1 MSQHKNILEENPENQ
16 RTIEEWIKRNSS
28 GRLII
33 RPVKNGNCMK
43 SNLPPNKRINT
54 KRSLIQPNL
63 IKTKFAKWTSPA
75 ISIEIEPVVSKS
87 EKKKSYSESELGTV
101 LKEDPKF
108 LEPSKYLKNKLPN
121 NLKKIHML
129 TKEGTKTVKNYTIH
143 PKYTP
148 ILQIRDEQD
157 VYSSVKDNYK
167 QLLIPKHWSVTEFE
181 NDSFKPCIVFYKPHV
196 INNNENLI
204 TVMQR
209 SLIIDKGGTIHYSIY
224 GLPVN
229 VKETI
234 LPDVLDSIKKLLS
247 ILHIFDKIQICKGLG
262 DDLLIVKTD
271 SLVHDVCQTWRHIH
285 CKLVLVKADQ
295 CQICLDTRNVLLEK
309 EMLFKSEILSM
320 QCEEIQI
327 KEEQI

>member
-33 RPVKNGNCMK
+33 RPNNSEVNAQTKMRNGQTYPIIVSVTKNNVKNGNCMK

-167 QLLIPKHWSVTEFE
+167 QLLIPKH
-181 NDSFKPCIVFYKPHV
+181 
-196 INNNENLI
+196 
-204 TVMQR
+204 
-209 SLIIDKGGTIHYSIY
+209 
-224 GLPVN
+224 
-229 VKETI
+229 
-234 LPDVLDSIKKLLS
+234 
-247 ILHIFDKIQICKGLG
+247 
-262 DDLLIVKTD
+262 
-271 SLVHDVCQTWRHIH
+271 
-285 CKLVLVKADQ
+285 
-295 CQICLDTRNVLLEK
+295 
-309 EMLFKSEILSM
+309 
-320 QCEEIQI
+320 
-327 KEEQI
+327 